1 MTQREE
7 KILATIKEFANKL
20 PKFPDG
26 RIDYS
31 NSNIAPVVI
40 IFLRH
45 KDKILL
51 LKRSDK
57 VLAYQGK
64 WSVVAGFFDEVK
76 PIQEKILEEVKEETG
91 INKDDILSIHIG
103 KPYEFLD
110 AEIERTWIR
119 HPVLV
124 ELKKEP
130 SLKLDW
136 EHEEYKWVSR
146 EQLKEFD
153 TIPNTVKTLEYA
165 FK

>member
-1 MTQREE
+1 MSQREE

-31 NSNIAPVVI
+31 NSDIAPVVI
-40 IFLRH
+40 IFLRY

-64 WSVVAGFFDEVK
+64 WSVVAGFLDEVK
-76 PIQEKILEEVKEETG
+76 PIREKILEEVKEETG

-103 KPYEFLD
+103 EPYEFLD
-110 AEIERTWIR
+110 AEIGKTWIR

-136 EHEEYKWVSR
+136 EHKEYKWVSR
-146 EQLKEFD
+146 EQLKGFD
-153 TIPNTVKTLEYA
+153 TVPNTIKTLQYA